1 MAKVTLEDGRVV
13 DALALLGSNI
23 RDYLQVA
30 RRLQEESKDGTSE
43 HQSAVGELKNCLYFL
58 SLTVEELPKRTYH
71 TPGPWT
77 HAFNA
82 NGSMRGV
89 WGRSDMTSMVCY
101 MTNPV
106 PGNLEGSA
114 NAHLIG
120 AAPDLLEALEA
131 IVEDI
136 RDDEIYGAEGRYIGY
151 AKHAL
156 LSSAYAA
163 IAKARGE
170 Q

>member
-1 MAKVTLEDGRVV
+1 MTTK
-13 DALALLGSNI
+13 
-23 RDYLQVA
+23 
-30 RRLQEESKDGTSE
+30 
-43 HQSAVGELKNCLYFL
+43 
-58 SLTVEELPKRTYH
+58 H

-136 RDDEIYGAEGRYIGY
+136 RETCLDNEIFEDLFLDH

-156 LSSAYAA
+156 LARADAA
-163 IAKARGE
+163 IAKAKGGGNE
-170 Q
+170 